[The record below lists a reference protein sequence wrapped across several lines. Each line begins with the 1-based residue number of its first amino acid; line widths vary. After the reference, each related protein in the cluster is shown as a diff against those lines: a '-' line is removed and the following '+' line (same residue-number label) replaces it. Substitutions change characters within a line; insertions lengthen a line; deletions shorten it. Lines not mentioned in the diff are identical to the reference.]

1 MSHPDD
7 ETLALLAL
15 GEPGLDTD
23 HVADCPRCQ
32 SRVDQLAAVVSTART
47 LTAEDYP
54 VAPPASVWA
63 GITRELG
70 TDGVVTP
77 LPSQPRSRR
86 PRLWLVGSAA
96 AAAGL
101 VVGAL
106 GVTALTGGDVAAP
119 ASVVA
124 RADLAPMNPAGLTGT
139 AVVERGDRGAVLVVD
154 VPDLPAVDDGYYEVW
169 MASPDAVTMVSVG
182 TLIPG
187 TQTTFALPQ
196 GLDPAAFPV
205 VDISEEHFDGD
216 TGHSTLSIVRGQL
229 QA

>member
-15 GEPGLDTD
+15 GEPGQDAE
-23 HVADCPRCQ
+23 HVASCPRCQ

-47 LTAEDYP
+47 LTPEDYP
-54 VAPPASVWA
+54 VAPPASVWT

-70 TDGVVTP
+70 TDRVVTP
-77 LPSQPRSRR
+77 LPSQPHSRR
-86 PRLWLVGSAA
+86 PRLWLVGSVA

-106 GVTALTGGDVAAP
+106 GVTALTGRDEATP
-119 ASVVA
+119 ATVVA
-124 RADLAPMNPAGLTGT
+124 RAELAPMSTAGLTGT
-139 AVVERGDRGAVLVVD
+139 AVVERGDQGAVLVVD
-154 VPDLPAVDDGYYEVW
+154 LPDLPEVDGYYEVW
-169 MASPDAVTMVSVG
+169 MASADAATMVSVG
-182 TLIPG
+182 TLVPG
-187 TQTTFALPQ
+187 QQTTFALPA